1 MAIANTSKCIIMER
15 NKKKSFLIFLSKF
28 FLFFSKGILSYEITD
43 LIKILVEKNET
54 NSKFKYD
61 NLIDEKNLE
70 LADTLYIPEID
81 YSFNVSNSTT
91 STNTTSTLNSNTHT
105 LSATVNLYTG
115 GFSQLNLITAQT
127 RNQAYDY
134 LREYQK
140 ELLIKELLNG
150 YSNLQT
156 LIFKKKNQQLN
167 LEFYRKKVLEAEIL
181 FKANRITKTEVL
193 DLENE
198 LLEAQSVSLDYDRKI
213 DNLMLQVSKLLDL
226 EIYDEDVNF
235 DYVIDVSNSQISKKL
250 FSELMNSSYGQYL
263 SFIENTYLPELEM
276 SKKDLRPSVDLTYSL
291 SESDNYS
298 AVIDHRRSSSL
309 SLSFSVPIYDGYK
322 DENNFNIEEY
332 NYQKKLLEHK
342 DLKRDLLNTYLES
355 WNNYDFYLNKIN
367 NQEKII
373 DSLELKLQ
381 GNEILYKAQKIDITQ
396 LIESKNELND
406 AHNILL
412 DLKSS
417 KKYYLIDILILNGD
431 LNTIINGLG

>member
-1 MAIANTSKCIIMER
+1 MAKIKI
-15 NKKKSFLIFLSKF
+15 IFLSTF
-28 FLFFSKGILSYEITD
+28 FLFFSKGISSYEITD

-61 NLIDEKNLE
+61 NLIDDKNLE

-91 STNTTSTLNSNTHT
+91 STNATSTLNSNTHT
-105 LSATVNLYTG
+105 LSATVNLYNG
-115 GFSQLNLITAQT
+115 GFSQLNLITTQT
-127 RNQAYDY
+127 RNQAFDY

-226 EIYDEDVNF
+226 DIYDEDVNF
-235 DYVIDVSNSQISKKL
+235 DYVIDVSNSQITKKL

-276 SKKDLRPSVDLTYSL
+276 SKKDLRPSLDLTYSL

-298 AVIDHRRSSSL
+298 AAIDHRRSSSL
-309 SLSFSVPIYDGYK
+309 SLSLSVPIYDGYK

>member
-1 MAIANTSKCIIMER
+1 MAKIKI
-15 NKKKSFLIFLSKF
+15 IFLSTF

-43 LIKILVEKNET
+43 LIEILIEKNET
-54 NSKFKYD
+54 NSQFKYD
-61 NLIDEKNLE
+61 NLIDDKNLE
-70 LADTLYIPEID
+70 LADTIYIPEID
-81 YSFNVSNSTT
+81 YSFSISNSTT
-91 STNTTSTLNSNTHT
+91 STDSTSTVNTDTHT
-105 LSATVNLYTG
+105 LSATVNLYNG
-115 GFSQLNLITAQT
+115 GFSQLNLITTQT
-127 RNQAYDY
+127 RNQAFDY

-167 LEFYRKKVLEAEIL
+167 LEFYKKKVLEAEIL
-181 FKANRITKTEVL
+181 FKANRVTKTEVL

-226 EIYDEDVNF
+226 DIYDEDVNF

-263 SFIENTYLPELEM
+263 SFIEDTYLPELEM

-298 AVIDHRRSSSL
+298 AAIDHRRSSSL
-309 SLSFSVPIYDGYK
+309 SLSLNVPIFDGFK
-322 DENNFNIEEY
+322 DENNFDIEEY

>member
-1 MAIANTSKCIIMER
+1 MAKIKI
-15 NKKKSFLIFLSKF
+15 IFLSTF

-43 LIKILVEKNET
+43 LIKILVEKNDT

-105 LSATVNLYTG
+105 LSATVNLYNG
-115 GFSQLNLITAQT
+115 GFSQLNLITTQT
-127 RNQAYDY
+127 RNQAFDY

-235 DYVIDVSNSQISKKL
+235 DYVIDVSNSQITKKL

-263 SFIENTYLPELEM
+263 SFIENTYLTELEM

-298 AVIDHRRSSSL
+298 AAIDHRRSSSL
-309 SLSFSVPIYDGYK
+309 SLSLSVPIYDGYK

>member
-1 MAIANTSKCIIMER
+1 MAKIKIIV
-15 NKKKSFLIFLSKF
+15 LSTF

-91 STNTTSTLNSNTHT
+91 STNSTSTLNSNTHT
-105 LSATVNLYTG
+105 LSATVNLYNG
-115 GFSQLNLITAQT
+115 GFSQLNLITTQT
-127 RNQAYDY
+127 RNQAFDY

-181 FKANRITKTEVL
+181 FKANRVTKTEVL

-235 DYVIDVSNSQISKKL
+235 DYVIDVSNSQITKKL

-298 AVIDHRRSSSL
+298 AAIDHRRSSSL
-309 SLSFSVPIYDGYK
+309 SLSLSVPIYDGYK

>member
-1 MAIANTSKCIIMER
+1 MAKIKI
-15 NKKKSFLIFLSKF
+15 IFLSTF
-28 FLFFSKGILSYEITD
+28 LLFFSKGILSYEITD

-61 NLIDEKNLE
+61 NLIDDKNLE

-91 STNTTSTLNSNTHT
+91 STNSTSTLNSNTHT
-105 LSATVNLYTG
+105 LSATVNLYNG
-115 GFSQLNLITAQT
+115 GFSQLNLITTQT
-127 RNQAYDY
+127 RNQAFDY

-181 FKANRITKTEVL
+181 FKANRVTKTEVL

-235 DYVIDVSNSQISKKL
+235 DYVIDVSNSQITKKL

-298 AVIDHRRSSSL
+298 AAIDHRRSSSL
-309 SLSFSVPIYDGYK
+309 SLSLSVPIYDGYK

-373 DSLELKLQ
+373 NSLELKLQ

>member
-1 MAIANTSKCIIMER
+1 MAKIKI
-15 NKKKSFLIFLSKF
+15 IFLSTF

-54 NSKFKYD
+54 NSQFKYD
-61 NLIDEKNLE
+61 NLIDDKNLE

-81 YSFNVSNSTT
+81 YSFSISNSTT
-91 STNTTSTLNSNTHT
+91 STDSTSTVNADTHT
-105 LSATVNLYTG
+105 LSATVNLYNG
-115 GFSQLNLITAQT
+115 GFSQLNLITTQT
-127 RNQAYDY
+127 RNQAFDY

-167 LEFYRKKVLEAEIL
+167 LEFYRKKVLEADIL
-181 FKANRITKTEVL
+181 FKANRVTKTEVL

-213 DNLMLQVSKLLDL
+213 DNLMLQVSKLLDI

-298 AVIDHRRSSSL
+298 AAIDHRRSSSL
-309 SLSFSVPIYDGYK
+309 SLSLSVPIYDGYK

-355 WNNYDFYLNKIN
+355 WNNYDFYLSKIN

-373 DSLELKLQ
+373 NSLELKLQ

>member
-1 MAIANTSKCIIMER
+1 MAKIKI
-15 NKKKSFLIFLSKF
+15 IFLSTF

-54 NSKFKYD
+54 NSQFKYD
-61 NLIDEKNLE
+61 NLIDDKNLE

-81 YSFNVSNSTT
+81 YSFSISNSTT
-91 STNTTSTLNSNTHT
+91 STDSTSTVNADTHT
-105 LSATVNLYTG
+105 LSATVNLYNG
-115 GFSQLNLITAQT
+115 GFSQLNLITTQN
-127 RNQAYDY
+127 RNQAFDY

-181 FKANRITKTEVL
+181 FKANRVTKTEVL

-355 WNNYDFYLNKIN
+355 WNNYEFYLNKIN

>member
-1 MAIANTSKCIIMER
+1 MAKIKI
-15 NKKKSFLIFLSKF
+15 IFLSTF

-105 LSATVNLYTG
+105 LSATVNLYNG
-115 GFSQLNLITAQT
+115 GFSQLNLITTQT
-127 RNQAYDY
+127 RNQAFDY

-181 FKANRITKTEVL
+181 FKANRVTKTEVL

-226 EIYDEDVNF
+226 EIFDEDVNF
-235 DYVIDVSNSQISKKL
+235 DYVIDISTTQISKKL

-298 AVIDHRRSSSL
+298 AAIDHRRSSSL
-309 SLSFSVPIYDGYK
+309 SLSLNVPIYDGYK

>member
-1 MAIANTSKCIIMER
+1 MAKIKI
-15 NKKKSFLIFLSKF
+15 IFLSTF

-91 STNTTSTLNSNTHT
+91 STNATSTLNSNTHT
-105 LSATVNLYTG
+105 LSATVNLYNG
-115 GFSQLNLITAQT
+115 GFSQLNLITTQT
-127 RNQAYDY
+127 RNQAFDY
-134 LREYQK
+134 LRDYQK

-181 FKANRITKTEVL
+181 FKANRVTKTEVL

-235 DYVIDVSNSQISKKL
+235 DYVIDVSNSQITKKL

-298 AVIDHRRSSSL
+298 AAIDHRRSSSL
-309 SLSFSVPIYDGYK
+309 SLSLSVPIYDGYK

-373 DSLELKLQ
+373 NSLELKLQ

-406 AHNILL
+406 AHNFLL

>member
-1 MAIANTSKCIIMER
+1 MAKIKI
-15 NKKKSFLIFLSKF
+15 IFLSTF

-43 LIKILVEKNET
+43 LIKILVKKNET
-54 NSKFKYD
+54 NSQFKYD
-61 NLIDEKNLE
+61 NLIDDKNLE

-81 YSFNVSNSTT
+81 YSFSFSNSTT
-91 STNTTSTLNSNTHT
+91 STNSTSTVNADTHT
-105 LSATVNLYTG
+105 LSATVNLYNG
-115 GFSQLNLITAQT
+115 GFSQLNLITTQT
-127 RNQAYDY
+127 RNQAFDY

-156 LIFKKKNQQLN
+156 LVFKKKNQQLS

-226 EIYDEDVNF
+226 DIYDEDVNF
-235 DYVIDVSNSQISKKL
+235 DYVIDVSNAQISKKL

-263 SFIENTYLPELEM
+263 TFIENTYLPELEM

-309 SLSFSVPIYDGYK
+309 SLSLSVPIYDGFK
-322 DENNFNIEEY
+322 DENNFDIEEY

-355 WNNYDFYLNKIN
+355 WNNYEFYLNKIN

-406 AHNILL
+406 ANNILL

-431 LNTIINGLG
+431 LSTIINGLG

>member
-1 MAIANTSKCIIMER
+1 MAKIKI
-15 NKKKSFLIFLSKF
+15 IFLSTF

-54 NSKFKYD
+54 NSQFKYD
-61 NLIDEKNLE
+61 NLIDDKNLE
-70 LADTLYIPEID
+70 LADTIYIPEID
-81 YSFNVSNSTT
+81 YSFSISNSTT
-91 STNTTSTLNSNTHT
+91 STDSTSTVNADTHT
-105 LSATVNLYTG
+105 LSATVNLYNG
-115 GFSQLNLITAQT
+115 GFSQLNLITTQT
-127 RNQAYDY
+127 RNQAFDY

-298 AVIDHRRSSSL
+298 AAIDHRRSSSL
-309 SLSFSVPIYDGYK
+309 SLSLSVPIYDGYK

>member
-1 MAIANTSKCIIMER
+1 MAKIKI
-15 NKKKSFLIFLSKF
+15 IFLSTF

-54 NSKFKYD
+54 NSQFKYD
-61 NLIDEKNLE
+61 NLIDDKNLE

-105 LSATVNLYTG
+105 LSATVNLYNG
-115 GFSQLNLITAQT
+115 GFSQLNLITTQT

-226 EIYDEDVNF
+226 DIYDEDVNF
-235 DYVIDVSNSQISKKL
+235 DYVIDVSNAQISKKL

-298 AVIDHRRSSSL
+298 AAIDHRRSSSL
-309 SLSFSVPIYDGYK
+309 SLSLSVPIYDGYK

-406 AHNILL
+406 AHNFLL

>member
-1 MAIANTSKCIIMER
+1 MAKIKI
-15 NKKKSFLIFLSKF
+15 IFLSAF
-28 FLFFSKGILSYEITD
+28 FIFFSKSILSYEITD

-54 NSKFKYD
+54 NSIFKYD
-61 NLIDEKNLE
+61 NLIDDKNLE

-91 STNTTSTLNSNTHT
+91 STNATSTLNSNTHT
-105 LSATVNLYTG
+105 LSATVNLYNG
-115 GFSQLNLITAQT
+115 GFSQLNLITTQT
-127 RNQAYDY
+127 RNQAFDY

-181 FKANRITKTEVL
+181 FKANRVTKTEVL

-235 DYVIDVSNSQISKKL
+235 DYVIDVSNSQITKKL

-298 AVIDHRRSSSL
+298 AAIDHRRSSSL
-309 SLSFSVPIYDGYK
+309 SLSLSVPIYDGYK

>member
-1 MAIANTSKCIIMER
+1 MAKIKI
-15 NKKKSFLIFLSKF
+15 IFLSTF
-28 FLFFSKGILSYEITD
+28 LLFFSKGILSYEITD

-61 NLIDEKNLE
+61 NLIDDKNLE

-105 LSATVNLYTG
+105 LSATVNLYNG
-115 GFSQLNLITAQT
+115 GFSQLNLITTQT

-181 FKANRITKTEVL
+181 FKANRVTKTEVL

-373 DSLELKLQ
+373 DSLQLKLQ
-381 GNEILYKAQKIDITQ
+381 GNEILYNAQKIDITQ

>member
-1 MAIANTSKCIIMER
+1 MAKIKI
-15 NKKKSFLIFLSKF
+15 IFLSAF

-91 STNTTSTLNSNTHT
+91 STNSTSTLNSNTHT
-105 LSATVNLYTG
+105 LSATVNLYNG
-115 GFSQLNLITAQT
+115 GFSQLNLITTQT
-127 RNQAYDY
+127 RNQAFDY

-181 FKANRITKTEVL
+181 FKANRVTKTEVL

-226 EIYDEDVNF
+226 DIYDEDVNF
-235 DYVIDVSNSQISKKL
+235 DYVIDVSNAQISKKL

-298 AVIDHRRSSSL
+298 AAIDHRRSSSL
-309 SLSFSVPIYDGYK
+309 SLSLSVPIYDGYK

>member
-1 MAIANTSKCIIMER
+1 MAKIKI
-15 NKKKSFLIFLSKF
+15 IFLSTF
-28 FLFFSKGILSYEITD
+28 LLFFSKGILSYEITD

-61 NLIDEKNLE
+61 NLIDDKNLE

-105 LSATVNLYTG
+105 LSATVNLYNG
-115 GFSQLNLITAQT
+115 GFSQLNLITTQT

-181 FKANRITKTEVL
+181 FKANRVTKTEVL

>member
-1 MAIANTSKCIIMER
+1 MAKIKI
-15 NKKKSFLIFLSKF
+15 IFLSTF

-54 NSKFKYD
+54 NSQFKYD
-61 NLIDEKNLE
+61 NLIDDKNLE

-81 YSFNVSNSTT
+81 YSFSISNSTT
-91 STNTTSTLNSNTHT
+91 STDSTSTVNADTHT
-105 LSATVNLYTG
+105 LSATVNLYNG
-115 GFSQLNLITAQT
+115 GFSQLNLITTQT
-127 RNQAYDY
+127 RNQAFDY

-226 EIYDEDVNF
+226 DIYDEDVNF
-235 DYVIDVSNSQISKKL
+235 DYVIEVSNAQISKKL

-263 SFIENTYLPELEM
+263 SFIENTYLPELKM

-298 AVIDHRRSSSL
+298 AAIDHRRSSSL
-309 SLSFSVPIYDGYK
+309 SLSLSIPIYDGFK
-322 DENNFNIEEY
+322 DENNFDIEEY

>member
-1 MAIANTSKCIIMER
+1 MAKIKI
-15 NKKKSFLIFLSKF
+15 IFLSTF
-28 FLFFSKGILSYEITD
+28 FLFFSKSILSYEITD

-54 NSKFKYD
+54 NSQFKYD
-61 NLIDEKNLE
+61 NLIDDKNLE

-81 YSFNVSNSTT
+81 YSFSISNSTT
-91 STNTTSTLNSNTHT
+91 STDSTSTVNADTHT
-105 LSATVNLYTG
+105 LSATVNLYNG
-115 GFSQLNLITAQT
+115 GFSQLNLITTQT
-127 RNQAYDY
+127 RNQAFDY

-298 AVIDHRRSSSL
+298 AAIDHRRSSSL
-309 SLSFSVPIYDGYK
+309 SLSLSVPIYDGYK

>member
-1 MAIANTSKCIIMER
+1 MAKIKI
-15 NKKKSFLIFLSKF
+15 IFLSTF

-91 STNTTSTLNSNTHT
+91 STNATSTLNSNTHT
-105 LSATVNLYTG
+105 LSATVNLYNG
-115 GFSQLNLITAQT
+115 GFSQLNLITTQT
-127 RNQAYDY
+127 RNQAFDY

-181 FKANRITKTEVL
+181 FKANRVTKTEVL

-235 DYVIDVSNSQISKKL
+235 DYVIDVSNSQITKKL

-276 SKKDLRPSVDLTYSL
+276 SKKDLRPSVDLTYSH

-298 AVIDHRRSSSL
+298 AAIDHRRSSSL
-309 SLSFSVPIYDGYK
+309 SLSLSVPIYDGYK

-373 DSLELKLQ
+373 NSLELKLQ